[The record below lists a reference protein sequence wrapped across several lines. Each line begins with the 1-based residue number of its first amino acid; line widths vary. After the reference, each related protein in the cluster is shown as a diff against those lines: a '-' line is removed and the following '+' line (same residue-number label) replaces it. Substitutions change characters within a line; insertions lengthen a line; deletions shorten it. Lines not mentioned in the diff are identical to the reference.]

1 MKRSSEKLLIPNEID
16 HNSKVTSREDQPIC
30 EILPNQAYLPFRQVR
45 DRLCGLR
52 KTVDNH
58 MNSLFLKEIN
68 AFFGSLTGYLVLAL
82 FLIALGLI
90 VWVFPE
96 SSVLEYGFADLEALF
111 SYTPLVFT
119 FLVPALSMRLISE
132 ERKTGTWELLR
143 TSPLSLVQI
152 ILAKYLALVALV
164 FLAVLPTL
172 LYAYSIIQLGDPVGN
187 LDLAGFFGS
196 WIGLLM
202 IGATFAAVGL
212 FASALTSQQVV
223 AFALGVFLCFVLYFG
238 FTALSEM
245 LIGDLAYFAEELSLS
260 YHYISLSRGV
270 INSDDIFFLI
280 GMIWVFLGASVLVLR
295 NK

>member
-1 MKRSSEKLLIPNEID
+1 MK
-16 HNSKVTSREDQPIC
+16 
-30 EILPNQAYLPFRQVR
+30 
-45 DRLCGLR
+45 
-52 KTVDNH
+52 
-58 MNSLFLKEIN
+58 SLFLKEIN

-82 FLIALGLI
+82 FLVALGLI

-96 SSVLEYGFADLEALF
+96 SSVLDYGFADLEALF
-111 SYTPLVFT
+111 SFTPFVFT
-119 FLVPALSMRLISE
+119 FLIPALSMRLISE

-152 ILAKYLALVALV
+152 ILAKYFALVTLV

-172 LYAYSIIQLGDPVGN
+172 LYAYSIMQLGDPVGN

-223 AFALGVFLCFVLYFG
+223 GFVLGVFLCFVLYFG
-238 FTALSEM
+238 LTALSELM
-245 LIGDLAYFAEELSLS
+245 TGELAYLVEELSLS

-270 INSDDIFFLI
+270 IDSSDIFFLF